1 VTNTSNAPFGHDGV
15 GTYLAQLSRVP
26 LLTREGEI
34 EIAKRIELAEHAVLG
49 ALGGCEIG
57 LRLVKEMGE
66 QLRSGSLRARD
77 VVRGFDEEDPDW
89 EEAQRK
95 RVLRLVG
102 KVAQSSAGTAA
113 TSVARRPKAAR
124 VARKSAPASSAS
136 SASPPSPALPVD
148 EVAEA
153 LVAMRLNQRTVDAMV
168 RGLAEAGQDE
178 AQSAAVRKRTRE
190 AAVAVT
196 TAVRVAASARG
207 ELVRANLRLVAS
219 FARRYANRGLPML
232 DLIQEGNIGLMRAV
246 EKFEYRRGYKFS
258 TYASWWIRQAMSR
271 AVADQAHTIRT
282 PVHIAELTSRV
293 NRASQ
298 VLIQELGHTPTAAE
312 IAHALEIDTEQVELA
327 MRCMREPKSLETP
340 LGAENDATLGDVLED
355 KRSPSPLEG
364 AIHSA
369 LAGETERLLDTLSP
383 REATVLRLRF
393 GLGDAGEH
401 SLEEVGDRFGVS
413 RERIRQIEAK
423 ALDRLRRRAVD
434 LGSFLGR

>member
-1 VTNTSNAPFGHDGV
+1 MANGPFAHDGV

-49 ALGGCEIG
+49 ALGGCETG
-57 LRLVKEMGE
+57 LRLVKEMGD

-77 VVRGFDEEDPDW
+77 VVRGFDEEDPSW

-102 KVAQSSAGTAA
+102 KVAQSGAA
-113 TSVARRPKAAR
+113 AQAARPKPVR
-124 VARKSAPASSAS
+124 PRKSSI
-136 SASPPSPALPVD
+136 PPTPSGPVD
-148 EVAEA
+148 EVAGA

-168 RGLAEAGQDE
+168 RGLAEAEQEGSE
-178 AQSAAVRKRTRE
+178 SPTSRKRTRE
-190 AAVAVT
+190 ARIAVT

-298 VLIQELGHTPTAAE
+298 VLVQELGHTPTPAE
-312 IAHALEIDTEQVELA
+312 IAKALEIDTEQVELA

-340 LGAENDATLGDVLED
+340 LGAENEATLGDILED

>member
-1 VTNTSNAPFGHDGV
+1 LPPTTSFTPAHDGV

-49 ALGGCEIG
+49 VLGGSTTG

-66 QLRSGSLRARD
+66 QLRSGGLRARD
-77 VVRGFDEEDPDW
+77 VVRGFDEEDPAW

-95 RVLRLVG
+95 RVLRLVA
-102 KVAQSSAGTAA
+102 KVAQSAAARIGQASRPARKAASTSAAASAGGE
-113 TSVARRPKAAR
+113 
-124 VARKSAPASSAS
+124 
-136 SASPPSPALPVD
+136 D
-148 EVAEA
+148 EVAQA

-168 RGLAEAGQDE
+168 HGLAEAEHSE
-178 AQSAAVRKRTRE
+178 ADSASARRRSRE
-190 AAVAVT
+190 ANVAVT
-196 TAVRVAASARG
+196 AAVRVAASARG

-298 VLIQELGHTPTAAE
+298 VLLQELGHTPTAAE
-312 IAHALEIDTEQVELA
+312 IAHALEIETEQVELA

-340 LGAENDATLGDVLED
+340 LGAENEATLGDVLED

-369 LAGETERLLDTLSP
+369 LTSETERLLDTLSP

-423 ALDRLRRRAVD
+423 ALDRLRRRAQD

>member
-1 VTNTSNAPFGHDGV
+1 MSTTAFAHDGV

-34 EIAKRIELAEHAVLG
+34 EIAKRIELAEHEVLG
-49 ALGGCEIG
+49 ALGGCETG

-66 QLRSGSLRARD
+66 QLRGGTLRARD
-77 VVRGFDEEDPDW
+77 VVRGFDEDDPAW

-95 RVLRLVG
+95 RVLKLV
-102 KVAQSSAGTAA
+102 
-113 TSVARRPKAAR
+113 AR
-124 VARKSAPASSAS
+124 VAAGAAIAAAEPKRPRHTSRAAPAKGA
-136 SASPPSPALPVD
+136 ATGDAKVD
-148 EVAEA
+148 EVALA
-153 LVAMRLNQRTVDAMV
+153 LVSMRLNQRTVDTMV
-168 RGLAEAGQDE
+168 RGLSEAEHGEQDGE
-178 AQSAAVRKRTRE
+178 SAASRKRTRE
-190 AAVAVT
+190 ARVAVT
-196 TAVRVAASARG
+196 TAVRIAASARG

-312 IAHALEIDTEQVELA
+312 IAVALEIETEQVELA

-340 LGAENDATLGDVLED
+340 LGAENEATLGDVLED
-355 KRSPSPLEG
+355 KRAPSPLEG
-364 AIHSA
+364 AIHAA
-369 LAGETERLLDTLSP
+369 LADETERLLDTLSP

-423 ALDRLRRRAVD
+423 ALDRLRRRAQD

>member
-1 VTNTSNAPFGHDGV
+1 VAALSLSHDGV

-34 EIAKRIELAEHAVLG
+34 EIAKRIESAEHEVLG
-49 ALGGCEIG
+49 ALGGCETG
-57 LRLVKEMGE
+57 LQLVREMGE
-66 QLRSGSLRARD
+66 QLRTGALRARD
-77 VVRGFDEEDPDW
+77 VVRGFDEEDPAW

-95 RVLRLVG
+95 RVLKLVA
-102 KVAQSSAGTAA
+102 KVAASAAK
-113 TSVARRPKAAR
+113 TSKHAHFSANGVHTTKRLKPAR
-124 VARKSAPASSAS
+124 ASETGEG
-136 SASPPSPALPVD
+136 LG
-148 EVAEA
+148 EVAQA
-153 LVAMRLNQRTVDAMV
+153 LVSMRLNQRTVDNMV
-168 RGLAEAGQDE
+168 RGLSDAEPSGGTSPA
-178 AQSAAVRKRTRE
+178 SKKRTRE
-190 AAVAVT
+190 AKVAVT
-196 TAVRVAASARG
+196 AAVRVAASARG

-312 IAHALEIDTEQVELA
+312 IAVALEIDTEQVELA

-364 AIHSA
+364 AIHAA
-369 LAGETERLLDTLSP
+369 LADETERLLDTLSP

-423 ALDRLRRRAVD
+423 ALDRLRRRAQD

>member
-1 VTNTSNAPFGHDGV
+1 VLDSASLPQTTSFAPAHDGV

-34 EIAKRIELAEHAVLG
+34 EIAKRIEVAEHAVLG
-49 ALGGCEIG
+49 VLGGSATG
-57 LRLVKEMGE
+57 LRMVKEMGE
-66 QLRSGSLRARD
+66 QLRSGGLRARD
-77 VVRGFDEEDPDW
+77 VVRGFDEEDPTW

-95 RVLRLVG
+95 RVLRLVA
-102 KVAQSSAGTAA
+102 KVAQSA
-113 TSVARRPKAAR
+113 AAR
-124 VARKSAPASSAS
+124 PGKGPRSARKAST
-136 SASPPSPALPVD
+136 PPPNAD
-148 EVAEA
+148 ADDVAQA

-168 RGLAEAGQDE
+168 HGLAEAEHSEVD
-178 AQSAAVRKRTRE
+178 SASARRRTRE
-190 AAVAVT
+190 ANVAVT
-196 TAVRVAASARG
+196 AAVRVAASARG

-298 VLIQELGHTPTAAE
+298 VLVQELGHTPTAAE
-312 IAHALEIDTEQVELA
+312 IAHALEIETEQVELA

-340 LGAENDATLGDVLED
+340 LGAENEATLGDVLED

-364 AIHSA
+364 AIHAA
-369 LAGETERLLDTLSP
+369 LANETERLLDTLSP

-423 ALDRLRRRAVD
+423 ALDRLRRRAQD

>member
-1 VTNTSNAPFGHDGV
+1 LPSPSTTYARVNAADSV

-49 ALGGCEIG
+49 VLGASETG
-57 LRLVKEMGE
+57 LRMVKEMGE
-66 QLRSGSLRARD
+66 QLRTGGLRARD
-77 VVRGFDEEDPDW
+77 VVRGFDEEDPSW
-89 EEAQRK
+89 EETQRK
-95 RVLRLVG
+95 RVLRLVA
-102 KVAQSSAGTAA
+102 KVAQNGGNGAA
-113 TSVARRPKAAR
+113 ARRRKLVRRPSTPPAAHPGEG
-124 VARKSAPASSAS
+124 VAST
-136 SASPPSPALPVD
+136 
-148 EVAEA
+148 
-153 LVAMRLNQRTVDAMV
+153 LVAMRLNQRMVDSMV
-168 RGLAEAGQDE
+168 RGLAEAERSEGH
-178 AQSAAVRKRTRE
+178 SASTRKRTRE
-190 AAVAVT
+190 ANVAVT
-196 TAVRVAASARG
+196 AAVRVAASARG

-298 VLIQELGHTPTAAE
+298 VLIQELGHTPTASE

-327 MRCMREPKSLETP
+327 MRCMREPKSLESP
-340 LGAENDATLGDVLED
+340 LGAENEATLGDVLED

-364 AIHSA
+364 AIHAA

-423 ALDRLRRRAVD
+423 ALDRLRRRAQD

>member
-1 VTNTSNAPFGHDGV
+1 MSPSTPYARVNVADSV

-34 EIAKRIELAEHAVLG
+34 EIAKRIEVAEHAVLG
-49 ALGGCEIG
+49 VLGASETGRRMVE
-57 LRLVKEMGE
+57 EMGE
-66 QLRSGSLRARD
+66 QLRSGGLRARD
-77 VVRGFDEEDPDW
+77 VVRGFDEEDPAW
-89 EEAQRK
+89 EETQRK
-95 RVLRLVG
+95 RVLRLVA
-102 KVAQSSAGTAA
+102 KVTRSGAA
-113 TSVARRPKAAR
+113 EAKRRKL
-124 VARKSAPASSAS
+124 VRKRS
-136 SASPPSPALPVD
+136 SPPPVSPAD
-148 EVAEA
+148 DVAST
-153 LVAMRLNQRTVDAMV
+153 LVAMRLNQRMVDQMV
-168 RGLAEAGQDE
+168 RGLAEAERSEGH
-178 AQSAAVRKRTRE
+178 SPSTRKRTRE
-190 AAVAVT
+190 ANVAVT
-196 TAVRVAASARG
+196 AAVRVAASARG

-293 NRASQ
+293 NRAGQ
-298 VLIQELGHTPTAAE
+298 VLVQELGHTPTPSE
-312 IAHALEIDTEQVELA
+312 IAHALEIDVEQVELA

-340 LGAENDATLGDVLED
+340 LGAENEATLGDVLED
-355 KRSPSPLEG
+355 ERSPSPLEG
-364 AIHSA
+364 AIHAA
-369 LAGETERLLDTLSP
+369 LAGETERLLDTLTP

-393 GLGDAGEH
+393 GLDDAGEH

-423 ALDRLRRRAVD
+423 ALDRLRRRAQD

>member
-1 VTNTSNAPFGHDGV
+1 MSSLAFAQDGV

-26 LLTREGEI
+26 LLTREGEV
-34 EIAKRIELAEHAVLG
+34 EIAKRIEIAEEEVLG
-49 ALGGCEIG
+49 ALGGCEVG

-66 QLRSGSLRARD
+66 GLRTGTLRARD
-77 VVRGFDEEDPDW
+77 VVRGFDEEDPSW
-89 EEAQRK
+89 EEAERK
-95 RVLRLVG
+95 RVLKLVA
-102 KVAQSSAGTAA
+102 KVVAHAAQGSAAA
-113 TSVARRPKAAR
+113 TKPAPAGARPKPRA
-124 VARKSAPASSAS
+124 APAAGASA
-136 SASPPSPALPVD
+136 AKRAGHGDD
-148 EVAEA
+148 EVAKT
-153 LVAMRLNQRTVDAMV
+153 LVAMRLSQRTVDGMV
-168 RGLAEAGQDE
+168 HALAEAEHDE
-178 AQSAAVRKRTRE
+178 AESVASRRRTRE
-190 AAVAVT
+190 AKLAVT
-196 TAVRVAASARG
+196 SAVRVAASARG

-298 VLIQELGHTPTAAE
+298 ALVQELGHTPTAAE
-312 IAHALEIDTEQVELA
+312 IAVALEIDTEQVELA

-340 LGAENDATLGDVLED
+340 LGAENEATLGDVLED

-364 AIHSA
+364 AIHAA
-369 LAGETERLLDTLSP
+369 LADETERLLDTLSP

>member
-1 VTNTSNAPFGHDGV
+1 MTNAPFAHDGV

-34 EIAKRIELAEHAVLG
+34 EIAKRIEIAEHAVLG
-49 ALGGCEIG
+49 ALGGCDTG

-66 QLRSGSLRARD
+66 QLRTGSLRARD
-77 VVRGFDEEDPDW
+77 VVRGFDEDDPSW

-95 RVLRLVG
+95 RVLRLVA
-102 KVAQSSAGTAA
+102 KVAQTAASSGSAGD
-113 TSVARRPKAAR
+113 RKPKAA
-124 VARKSAPASSAS
+124 ARKTGRPPAPAAR
-136 SASPPSPALPVD
+136 PATD
-148 EVAEA
+148 DVATA

-168 RGLAEAGQDE
+168 HGLAEAERSED
-178 AQSAAVRKRTRE
+178 QSASARRRTRE
-190 AAVAVT
+190 ANVAVT
-196 TAVRVAASARG
+196 SAVRVAASARG

-298 VLIQELGHTPTAAE
+298 VLVQELGHTPTATE
-312 IAHALEIDTEQVELA
+312 IAQALEIDTEQVELA

-340 LGAENDATLGDVLED
+340 LGAENEATLGDVLED

-364 AIHSA
+364 AIHAA
-369 LAGETERLLDTLSP
+369 LANETERLLDTLSP

-423 ALDRLRRRAVD
+423 ALDRLRRRAQD

>member
-1 VTNTSNAPFGHDGV
+1 VLHSASLPQTPSFTPAHDGV

-49 ALGGCEIG
+49 VLGGSATG
-57 LRLVKEMGE
+57 LRMVKEMGE
-66 QLRSGSLRARD
+66 QLRNGGLRARD
-77 VVRGFDEEDPDW
+77 VVRGFDEEDPAW

-95 RVLRLVG
+95 RVLRLVA
-102 KVAQSSAGTAA
+102 KVAQSA
-113 TSVARRPKAAR
+113 AAR
-124 VARKSAPASSAS
+124 PGKAPRATRKASTPPPDTDADDVAQ
-136 SASPPSPALPVD
+136 
-148 EVAEA
+148 A

-168 RGLAEAGQDE
+168 HGLAEAERSEDD
-178 AQSAAVRKRTRE
+178 SASARRRTRE
-190 AAVAVT
+190 ANVAVT
-196 TAVRVAASARG
+196 AAVRVAASARG

-298 VLIQELGHTPTAAE
+298 VLVQELGHTPTAAE
-312 IAHALEIDTEQVELA
+312 IAHALEIETEQVELA

-340 LGAENDATLGDVLED
+340 LGAENEATLGDVLED

-364 AIHSA
+364 AIHAA
-369 LAGETERLLDTLSP
+369 LANETERLLDTLSP

-423 ALDRLRRRAVD
+423 ALDRLRRRAQD